1 MSRYAGIVL
10 IVVGIII
17 LIWSRL
23 TYNDSEK
30 LIDGNSIQNYATRQ
44 RSINWPP
51 YVGGLLI
58 LTGIVVSATGRRKR
72 TL

>member
-1 MSRYAGIVL
+1 MNRYAGVIL
-10 IVVGIII
+10 MVVGIII

-30 LIDGNSIQNYATRQ
+30 LIDGNSIQNYASRQ

-51 YVGGLLI
+51 YVGGALVI
-58 LTGIVVSATGRRKR
+58 AGIVVAVTGKKRKNI
-72 TL
+72 